1 MMTRDIIMSHTV
13 AGEISKTSHPLN
25 QLLRK
30 TTKLECRIQ
39 VIISQQKSEEKKT
52 TKLLYLILSFFI
64 IDCAQAYET

>member
-13 AGEISKTSHPLN
+13 AAEISKTSHLLN

-52 TKLLYLILSFFI
+52 RNSYI
-64 IDCAQAYET
+64 

>member
-39 VIISQQKSEEKKT
+39 VIISQQKSEEKKH
-52 TKLLYLILSFFI
+52 
-64 IDCAQAYET
+64 ETPIFNTFLFYHRLCTSI